1 MQTFSFYS
9 DGRLTVRFCGE
20 LDHAAAAGAMYA
32 LTEAA
37 QEYLPRT
44 CLLDLSGLTFMD
56 SSGIAVLL
64 RAKKLLDRSGARLTV
79 MDAPEQAKRVLELA
93 GLGSMLAEQEPE
105 RREVG
110 SI

>member
-32 LTEAA
+32 LTEAV
-37 QEYLPRT
+37 QEYLPRS
-44 CLLDLSGLTFMD
+44 CVLDLSGLTFMD
-56 SSGIAVLL
+56 SSGVALLL
-64 RAKKLLDRSGARLTV
+64 RAKKLLGRSGAGLTV
-79 MDAPEQAKRVLELA
+79 QEAPEQAKRVLELA
-93 GLGSMLAEQEPE
+93 GLGRMLEQPE
-105 RREVG
+105 SDRREVG

>member
-37 QEYLPRT
+37 QEYLPRH
-44 CLLDLSGLTFMD
+44 CVLDFSGLTFMD
-56 SSGIAVLL
+56 SSGVAVLL
-64 RAKKLLDRSGARLTV
+64 RAKKLLDRTGAGITV
-79 MDAPEQAKRVLELA
+79 LSPPEQARRVLELA
-93 GLGSMLAEQEPE
+93 GLGQMLEQHQPE

>member
-32 LTEAA
+32 LTEAV

-44 CLLDLSGLTFMD
+44 CVLDLSGLTFMD
-56 SSGIAVLL
+56 SSGVALLL
-64 RAKKLLDRSGARLTV
+64 RAKKLLSRSGARLTV
-79 MDAPEQAKRVLELA
+79 QSPPEQARRVLELA
-93 GLGSMLAEQEPE
+93 GLGQMLEQPEPE

>member
-32 LTEAA
+32 LTEAV

-44 CLLDLSGLTFMD
+44 CVLDLSGLTFMD
-56 SSGIAVLL
+56 SSGVALLL
-64 RAKKLLDRSGARLTV
+64 RAKKLLSRSGAGLAV
-79 MDAPEQAKRVLELA
+79 MSPPEQARRVLELA
-93 GLGSMLAEQEPE
+93 GLGSMLAQQSPE